1 MSAPFIPPSELARA
15 TRDRAQHII
24 AIACILIAAFN
35 IGYFAA
41 RIASVLL

>member
-24 AIACILIAAFN
+24 AIACILIAAFSAS
-35 IGYFAA
+35 YFAVRMLGA
-41 RIASVLL
+41 VL